1 MKRSDVV
8 LIVVSLIVLMTFILL
23 SLFAS
28 KTQGLLI
35 KYAKNQTNITINK
48 VIDSIVRKLLVEE
61 EYNNI
66 IEIEKNE
73 DYEITNINFNNNK
86 INKILTIS
94 TENILK
100 DINRNNK
107 KIYKVPY
114 GLMSENHMLH
124 NLGPMVPYQINILG
138 QINNN
143 TYINIKEYGINNSII
158 EVILNIEI
166 EYQIML
172 AFVKETQKVSKE
184 IILESK
190 IIQGNIPDYYGNVNS
205 LLK

>member
-1 MKRSDVV
+1 MN
-8 LIVVSLIVLMTFILL
+8 TFILL

-48 VIDSIVRKLLVEE
+48 VIDSTIRKILIEE

-73 DYEITNINFNNNK
+73 DYEITNVNFNNNK
-86 INKILTIS
+86 INKILTLS
-94 TENILK
+94 NEKILK
-100 DINRNNK
+100 EIKKNNK
-107 KIYKVPY
+107 KNYKVPY
-114 GLMSENHMLH
+114 GLMSDNHFLH
-124 NLGPMVPYQINILG
+124 NLGPSIPYQISILG

-158 EVILNIEI
+158 EVILNVEV

-172 AFVKETQKVSKE
+172 AFVKETQKVNKE

-190 IIQGNIPDYYGNVNS
+190 IIQGNIPSYYGNVNS